1 MYISLDWVG
10 EEEET
15 LDLEGNTE
23 KCNNGP
29 TEDELQEGWWICQLC
44 LMADKYVFSLDG
56 AALEMNKRR
65 QTFKITTWRA
75 ATDRWRRSF
84 KEGDEVWERHR
95 LAGGEPSSIVCEP
108 SLCFAPDGGWP

>member
-1 MYISLDWVG
+1 MQQWTNGGRASRRVADLLTMFDGGPNMY
-10 EEEET
+10 
-15 LDLEGNTE
+15 
-23 KCNNGP
+23 
-29 TEDELQEGWWICQLC
+29 
-44 LMADKYVFSLDG
+44 FSLDG

-95 LAGGEPSSIVCEP
+95 LAGGEPASIVCEP